1 MCNYFIALFLFT
13 ANKRYILLCS
23 LFVGVVY
30 SKVFFMSAMLKGTL
44 IQIWKSPYMFVFIWK
59 QYPGNLAFL
68 ILRILELLV
77 RECCKFLKK

>member
-1 MCNYFIALFLFT
+1 MVAKIYSWVMCNYFIALFLFT

-44 IQIWKSPYMFVFIWK
+44 IQI
-59 QYPGNLAFL
+59 
-68 ILRILELLV
+68 
-77 RECCKFLKK
+77 